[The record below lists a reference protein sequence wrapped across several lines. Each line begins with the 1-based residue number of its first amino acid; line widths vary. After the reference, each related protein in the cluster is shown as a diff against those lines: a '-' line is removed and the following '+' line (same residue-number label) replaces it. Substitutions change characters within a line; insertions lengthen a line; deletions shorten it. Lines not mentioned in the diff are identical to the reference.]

1 MPVYQSAYFVVRDD
15 ALAVCEKAIRE
26 FVDYV
31 RANEPGTLLYTS
43 LREKEQPNHFLHYFI
58 FRDDAAR
65 DLHAN
70 SEAVKRFTGILYPNL
85 VATVEFTE
93 YQLFATTTETTSAGL
108 GSGDR
113 TG

>member
-26 FVDYV
+26 FVEYV
-31 RANEPGTLLYTS
+31 RDNEPYTFLYTS
-43 LREKEQPNHFLHYFI
+43 LQEKELPNHFLHYFI
-58 FRDDAAR
+58 FRDEAAR

-70 SEAVKRFTGILYPNL
+70 SEAVKQFTSILYPNL

-93 YQLFATTTETTSAGL
+93 YQLFATT
-108 GSGDR
+108 R
-113 TG
+113 